1 MRPSLE
7 RQQIMSNPI
16 ESSSEIQ
23 HPTQL
28 CDGTCGSCS
37 VPFVDERDNGEPVS
51 CAYCGEELDLK
62 GAGVSARRT
71 ILPSAPRG

>member
-1 MRPSLE
+1 
-7 RQQIMSNPI
+7 MSIPNQ
-16 ESSSEIQ
+16 SSSEIQ
-23 HPTQL
+23 QPTQL

-62 GAGVSARRT
+62 GPGVSSRR
-71 ILPSAPRG
+71 PMP

>member
-1 MRPSLE
+1 
-7 RQQIMSNPI
+7 MSNPN

-23 HPTQL
+23 QPAQL
-28 CDGTCGSCS
+28 CDGTCSSCN

-62 GAGVSARRT
+62 GAGVTSRRPMNPPPSRGYAR
-71 ILPSAPRG
+71 A